1 MGIQVIRRICAD
13 EFDRRVSG
21 QTDFARENKAAIPV
35 SLFNRFGFFVH
46 VTDPGSV

>member
-21 QTDFARENKAAIPV
+21 QTDFARENKATIPV

-46 VTDPGSV
+46 GTDPDSV